1 MHYIYLLFAIL
12 MEVVATMALQASE
25 QFTKLGYSAIVVVGY
40 GVSFYF
46 MTLTLKVMPVGIVYA
61 IWSGVGIA
69 LIAGMGRVIFDQ
81 RLDLPAYLGIALI
94 LIGIVVIQLFS
105 KTATHG

>member
-12 MEVVATMALQASE
+12 TEVVSTLALHASA
-25 QFTKLGYSAIVVVGY
+25 QFTKLGFSAIVVVGY

-61 IWSGVGIA
+61 I
-69 LIAGMGRVIFDQ
+69 
-81 RLDLPAYLGIALI
+81 
-94 LIGIVVIQLFS
+94 
-105 KTATHG
+105 